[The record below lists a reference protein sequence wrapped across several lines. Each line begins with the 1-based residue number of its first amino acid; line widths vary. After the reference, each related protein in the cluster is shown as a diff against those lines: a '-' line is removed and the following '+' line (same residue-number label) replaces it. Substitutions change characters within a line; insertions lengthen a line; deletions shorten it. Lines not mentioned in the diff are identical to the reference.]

1 MNTLLRLLS
10 YILTRLTAL
19 AVIAILIILAI
30 FIGFDWANINVIV
43 NEALTERAEVILTKQ
58 ETTELNKYFTQEYLD
73 RDPLLLRNPY
83 ENYDITS
90 YDHRIK
96 IKKLW
101 VWPWQDKTKV
111 VVEEIVTRIEGSSN
125 NDEESEDTVIPVWES
140 GEKIIVME
148 KEGRWRIENIILSKA
163 IEPEIE
169 ENQVEQQ
176 ENEQENQHEED
187 LDDQSEGQQGDGQE

>member
-111 VVEEIVTRIEGSSN
+111 VVEEIISRIEGSSN

>member
-58 ETTELNKYFTQEYLD
+58 QTTELNKYFTQEYLD
-73 RDPLLLRNPY
+73 RDPLLSRNPY
-83 ENYDITS
+83 ENYDISS

-111 VVEEIVTRIEGSSN
+111 VVEEIISRIEGSSN
-125 NDEESEDTVIPVWES
+125 NDEESEETVIPAWES

>member
-1 MNTLLRLLS
+1 M
-10 YILTRLTAL
+10 
-19 AVIAILIILAI
+19 
-30 FIGFDWANINVIV
+30 D
-43 NEALTERAEVILTKQ
+43 RA
-58 ETTELNKYFTQEYLD
+58 
-73 RDPLLLRNPY
+73 PLLLRNPY

-125 NDEESEDTVIPVWES
+125 NDEESEETVIPAWES
-140 GEKIIVME
+140 GEKTIVME
-148 KEGRWRIENIILSKA
+148 KNGRWRIENIILSKA

-176 ENEQENQHEED
+176 ENEQEKQQEED

>member
-43 NEALTERAEVILTKQ
+43 NDGLSERAEIILTNQ
-58 ETTELNKYFTQEYLD
+58 EPTELNKYFTQEYLD
-73 RDPLLLRNPY
+73 RDPLLIRNPY
-83 ENYDITS
+83 ENYDINS

-101 VWPWQDKTKV
+101 VWPWQNKTRV
-111 VVEEIVTRIEGSSN
+111 VVEEVVTSIEGSSN
-125 NDEESEDTVIPVWES
+125 NDEDSEETPIPAWES

-148 KEGRWRIENIILSKA
+148 KAGRWRIQNVILSKP
-163 IEPEIE
+163 IEPET
-169 ENQVEQQ
+169 ENQSEQQ
-176 ENEQENQHEED
+176 ENEQEDQYEENQEEQQEEGHE
-187 LDDQSEGQQGDGQE
+187 

>member
-58 ETTELNKYFTQEYLD
+58 ETTELNKYFAQEYLD

-125 NDEESEDTVIPVWES
+125 NDEESEETVIPAWES
-140 GEKIIVME
+140 GEKIIVMG
-148 KEGRWRIENIILSKA
+148 KNGRWRIENIILSKA